1 MKNLARH
8 LSIGLMILVL
18 AGVTAFG
25 ANKTQSATVTFAD
38 DTNVGG
44 TIVKAGEYRV
54 KFNEETK
61 EFTVM
66 KGGNVVAHTT
76 ATLQERTDKA
86 PRTTL
91 HFRNN
96 DLLSVTFSGER
107 QDVVLGGTASTNG
120 SDQ

>member
-1 MKNLARH
+1 MKILARC
-8 LSIGLMILVL
+8 LSVGLMILVL
-18 AGVTAFG
+18 AGLTAFG
-25 ANKTQSATVTFAD
+25 ATQNATVSFAE

-44 TIVKAGEYRV
+44 TMVKAGEYRV
-54 KFNEETK
+54 RFNEETK

-66 KGGNVVAHTT
+66 KGSKVLAKTT
-76 ATLQERTDKA
+76 ATLVDRTDKA

-91 HFRNN
+91 HFKNN
-96 DLLSVTFSGER
+96 ELVSVTFSGER